1 MSKEDNLDFK
11 NEYLYEVEARGILI
25 KEQIGKEQRVTI
37 PEIIENKKV
46 TKIASE
52 AFEGKNLLEVN
63 MPDTIKEIGKY
74 AFASNMYLEH
84 IKLSSNLKSIPEG
97 MLAFCTKLKNVEIP
111 SSVKSIGKN
120 SLDYVKLRKIII
132 PSSVQKINNKV
143 FGRKLEKIK
152 STTFVVEKNS
162 FAEEFLTSKKLE
174 IEYISN
180 L

>member
-25 KEQIGKEQRVTI
+25 KEYIGKEQRVTI

-84 IKLSSNLKSIPEG
+84 IKLSSNL
-97 MLAFCTKLKNVEIP
+97 
-111 SSVKSIGKN
+111 KSIGKN